1 MASILEGL
9 APGSRVTILRLRS
22 LGDCVLTTP
31 ALSLLKKARPDLRV
45 RMVVEPRFAA
55 VFAGNPD
62 VDQIVPPTLLAASG
76 SDLCLNFHG
85 GSRSLWMTGASLAKV
100 RAGFGHHGG
109 AWLYNAPIP
118 RAQEIFGEERTVH
131 TAEHLASA
139 MFYLGV
145 ARTEIPRARLSA
157 DRWIEAP
164 ERYAVV
170 HPFASAAHKQWPAER
185 FVEAMKSLERDW
197 QLTPIVIGAPGDDFS
212 AFGGFRC
219 VAGPLEQTKQ
229 ILVGAKFF
237 LGNDSGPAH
246 MAAAFGV
253 PVTVLYGSSD
263 PIVWAPWRTRA
274 ETFVSPSGLQA
285 ITVDEVRSAFSRLLA
300 GVKA

>member
-31 ALSLLKKARPDLRV
+31 AIAILKQARPDLRL
-45 RMVVEPRFAA
+45 RIVVEPRFAA
-55 VFAGNPD
+55 IFAGNPD
-62 VDQIVPPTLLAASG
+62 LDEIVPPTLRAARG
-76 SDLCLNFHG
+76 SDLCLNLHG
-85 GSRSLWMTGASLAKV
+85 GSRSMWIAAASMARVRTGFS
-100 RAGFGHHGG
+100 HHVG
-109 AWLYNAPIP
+109 AWLYSAPIP
-118 RAQEIFGEERTVH
+118 RAQQILGEERTVH

-139 MFYLGV
+139 MFYFGAPRV
-145 ARTEIPRARLSA
+145 EIPRARLYASPWP
-157 DRWIEAP
+157 DAP

-170 HPFASAAHKQWPAER
+170 HPFASAEHKQWPAER
-185 FVEAMKSLERDW
+185 FVHAMRHLQQHW
-197 QLTPIVIGAPGDDFS
+197 QLTPIVIGAPGDDIA
-212 AFGGFRC
+212 AFHGFRC

-229 ILVGAKFF
+229 ILASAKVF

-263 PIVWAPWRTRA
+263 PVVWAPWRTRS
-274 ETFVSPSGLQA
+274 ETFVSAAGLQK
-285 ITVDEVRSAFSRLLA
+285 ITVDEVTDAFARLLQ
-300 GVKA
+300 GVSA